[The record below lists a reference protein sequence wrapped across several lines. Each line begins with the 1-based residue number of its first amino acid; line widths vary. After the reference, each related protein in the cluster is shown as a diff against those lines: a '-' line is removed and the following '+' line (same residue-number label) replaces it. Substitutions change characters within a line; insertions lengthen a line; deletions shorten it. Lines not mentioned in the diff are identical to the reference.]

1 MKGQMNVKKS
11 ALGVQTKTAFNGDTV
26 NRGNPRVMEASPRG
40 KSVPMAPKIN
50 AGTGGQAGGAKRVIQ
65 SEASPAGKKAYMH
78 KSTFSAPRSDGS
90 SNPVE
95 TGYTKLGKA

>member
-26 NRGNPRVMEASPRG
+26 NKGNPRVMEASPRG

-50 AGTGGQAGGAKRVIQ
+50 AGTGGQADGAKRVIQ
-65 SEASPAGKKAYMH
+65 SEAKPGKTS
-78 KSTFSAPRSDGS
+78 STYRAPRSGGS